1 VHGQVGHRSSCA
13 PNQAERSGQ
22 VAQVVERSPEK
33 AGVGGSTPSLA
44 TIFIKYF
51 RTPQTSILSHSVTQN
66 LRLPGVASQLTA
78 ICGAPQT
85 TTHSGRHA
93 TRRRRQ
99 FHSSNTGAS
108 ECDCMKPIVPYIDV
122 HRCMKQ
128 RVYAYCDSKSFVIKV
143 LSRPSD
149 LRVSRDGAPFLALG
163 RESQLRDCNNV
174 TSARS

>member
-1 VHGQVGHRSSCA
+1 
-13 PNQAERSGQ
+13 
-22 VAQVVERSPEK
+22 
-33 AGVGGSTPSLA
+33 
-44 TIFIKYF
+44 
-51 RTPQTSILSHSVTQN
+51 
-66 LRLPGVASQLTA
+66 
-78 ICGAPQT
+78 
-85 TTHSGRHA
+85 
-93 TRRRRQ
+93 
-99 FHSSNTGAS
+99 
-108 ECDCMKPIVPYIDV
+108 MKPIVPYIDV